1 MNDKSWWK
9 KLLKTLVKVSIA
21 VLGLWWVLTHT
32 PWDDQADLPTG
43 TQIRNVRLE
52 QDVTVTVIPKTATA
66 STMPSTL
73 MVRFPKTPV
82 KVSLAEGASTQI
94 SSLVISQD
102 TVGIPA
108 ELEIPITLLAVVD
121 KRPPVHEGLRTLIT
135 NANPWYLLA
144 AWAILF
150 VPFLVTAWRWRAL
163 LQVQNV
169 HLPYGKCLALTFVG
183 QFYSTFLPG
192 ITGGDLVKIV
202 YTARMIGSKTKS
214 TITILLDRV
223 IGLVAVVLIAGVSA
237 AIQAPGNPVMLKV
250 ALLILSAMAVGFLG
264 TAIYFSARGRA
275 LFRIDRVLGHSRMP
289 DIVRRIDEVMLE
301 YRRGWRVLVLGLIV
315 SIISQLLLPI
325 SVWLAGLAFGVSNA
339 HLGHYLAFVPL
350 ALLAGSVPLSP
361 PQGFGV
367 IEYVMFYFFCQGNLT
382 TAAQAFALAQAVRFL
397 PILWNLLG
405 AYWVVRGGYS
415 RHDAQQQEKTME

>member
-1 MNDKSWWK
+1 
-9 KLLKTLVKVSIA
+9 
-21 VLGLWWVLTHT
+21 
-32 PWDDQADLPTG
+32 
-43 TQIRNVRLE
+43 
-52 QDVTVTVIPKTATA
+52 
-66 STMPSTL
+66 
-73 MVRFPKTPV
+73 
-82 KVSLAEGASTQI
+82 
-94 SSLVISQD
+94 
-102 TVGIPA
+102 
-108 ELEIPITLLAVVD
+108 
-121 KRPPVHEGLRTLIT
+121 
-135 NANPWYLLA
+135 
-144 AWAILF
+144 
-150 VPFLVTAWRWRAL
+150 
-163 LQVQNV
+163 
-169 HLPYGKCLALTFVG
+169 VG

-202 YTARMIGSKTKS
+202 YTARLIGSKTKS

-275 LFRIDRVLGHSRMP
+275 LFRIDRILGHSRMP

-315 SIISQLLLPI
+315 SIVSQLLLPI

-415 RHDAQQQEKTME
+415 RHDAQLQEKTME